1 MVVPEEFASQIPGI
15 AFQIPDLDGIVK
27 LRLLQKDDNTELACL
42 SSVVDNGKTAS
53 VPQAKYVTA
62 VMAAGALVVTGVS
75 AAASGGAGPSPGFVE
90 VMFWFQGIA
99 MDGMLSIGYPKVYRS
114 FTDNF
119 AWSTGLI
126 SWEGMQRSIDGF
138 RKSTGGHL
146 EGMSMDYLLNSTL
159 VYTADVEEAAE
170 KNSTSKFRRSAIPEL
185 GELFERDIEVPNVSI
200 NGSNA
205 DADSG
210 EKQTSSEMRFV
221 EGIQAKAEELKIP
234 SANTFMTVLL
244 IFCIVLAS
252 IAVLILLFKVIL
264 EAWALF
270 GTFPKA
276 LTGFRKRYWN
286 FLLTTVVRIVCA
298 LASPLLTQLTFSDL
312 NSLRNLDS
320 LLPLSVQER

>member
-1 MVVPEEFASQIPGI
+1 MNVPEEFASQIPGI
-15 AFQIPDLDGIVK
+15 AFQVPDLDGIVK
-27 LRLLQKDDNTELACL
+27 LRLLEKDNNSELACL

-99 MDGMLSIGYPKVYRS
+99 MDGMLSIGYPKVYRA

-159 VYTADVEEAAE
+159 IYTADVEEAAAS
-170 KNSTSKFRRSAIPEL
+170 NSTKTRRSAIPEL
-185 GELFERDIEVPNVSI
+185 GELFERDIEIPNVSV

-210 EKQTSSEMRFV
+210 EKQESSEMRFV

-252 IAVLILLFKVIL
+252 IAVAILLFKVIL
-264 EAWALF
+264 EVWALF
-270 GTFPKA
+270 GSFPKG
-276 LTGFRKRYWN
+276 LTGFRKRYWS
-286 FLLTTVVRIVCA
+286 FLLTTVVRIVSTPIPFFG
-298 LASPLLTQLTFSDL
+298 LF
-312 NSLRNLDS
+312 
-320 LLPLSVQER
+320 